1 MVMGRYR
8 QHDAFAIPIA
18 SHGVHAGKMP
28 DTGRRISIA
37 AAITPDRI
45 FSAGKQEIGGG
56 VK

>member
-1 MVMGRYR
+1 MGRYR

-18 SHGVHAGKMP
+18 LHGVHAGKMP